1 MYNLEWDLSGLFAD
15 DNTCYSEIDK
25 LNKKIADLKRFYEI
39 DFNADSLLTALNEM
53 QYIKGKTRYV
63 LIYGSLR
70 YYGNI
75 NNQHCINLKET
86 VEKFNNKV
94 QTELKFIDNKIV
106 ELGEIQINEFI
117 NQNENLKP
125 FKHYID
131 NVFRLGSHLKTND
144 INELIIERLN
154 SISDSLKEYNQ
165 LLRDM
170 DYGIIFD
177 GNKEIQITSSNF
189 AKFAASRDR
198 NIRRDANL
206 TVNKA
211 FADKESEFAKILHSI
226 ISKRVEISGLEE
238 YESVLEKTLFEENI
252 NPQIIE
258 SLIKSINDNLGLI
271 QRYLKLKTDYIDI
284 SNPHLYDLTV
294 PFNSDLKIKY
304 SLEDAISIIKNA
316 LKPLGSEY
324 INIVEHLLSNGHFD
338 AKPNDNKHQT
348 IIFSWFVYAFMNFR
362 GTYGDLVNMIHEL
375 GHIINHYLSHQ
386 KQPYLYE
393 DSTTFV
399 GETASI
405 INEILLNEY
414 LYKNAQ
420 TEEEKL
426 FYLSQKINNFFTSV
440 FRSTMFTE
448 YENELYQL
456 VSNGELLSPEVLNKS
471 FLKIMKKYYGESF
484 IYDEEASIEWA
495 RTGQIFRWSYNRYK
509 YATGILIASS
519 AVNSLL
525 NEKTLTIDK
534 YLEFLSKGSSEHP
547 LDLLRYLNID
557 LTDENIINKGLIILS
572 DDIDKLERILTKT
585 KKEGIK

>member
-1 MYNLEWDLSGLFAD
+1 MYNLEWNLSGLFVD
-15 DNTCYSEIDK
+15 DDAFYSEIDH

-39 DFNADSLLTALNEM
+39 DFDADSLLSALNEM

-75 NNQHCINLKET
+75 NDKQCIDLKET
-86 VEKFNNKV
+86 AEKFNNKV
-94 QTELKFIDNKIV
+94 QQELKFIDNKIV

-117 NQNENLKP
+117 NQNEDLKP
-125 FKHYID
+125 FTHYID
-131 NVFRLGSHLKTND
+131 NVFRLRSHLKTDD
-144 INELIIERLN
+144 INEQVREKSNI
-154 SISDSLKEYNQ
+154 ISDSLKEYNE

-177 GNKEIQITSSNF
+177 GDKEIQITSSNF

-198 NIRRDANL
+198 SVRRDAYL

-211 FADKESEFAKILHSI
+211 FASKENEFAEILHSI
-226 ISKRVEISGLEE
+226 IAARVEISDLEG
-238 YESVLEKTLFEENI
+238 YKSVLEKNLFEENI

-258 SLIKSINDNLGLI
+258 SLIKSINHNLNLI
-271 QRYLKLKTDYIDI
+271 QRYLKLKTDYIGVSD
-284 SNPHLYDLTV
+284 PHLYDLNV
-294 PFNSDLKIKY
+294 PFDSDLKIKY
-304 SLEDAISIIKNA
+304 SLEDAVSIIKNA

-324 INIVEHLLSNGHFD
+324 ISIVEHLLSNGHFD

-362 GTYGDLVNMIHEL
+362 GTYGDLLNMIHEL
-375 GHIINHYLSHQ
+375 GHITNHYLSHQ

-405 INEILLNEY
+405 INEMLLDQY

-420 TEEEKL
+420 TDEEKL
-426 FYLSQKINNFFTSV
+426 FYLSRKVRNFFTSV

-448 YENELYQL
+448 YENELYKM
-456 VSNGELLSPEVLNKS
+456 VSHGEVLSPEVLNQS
-471 FLKIMKKYYGESF
+471 FLEIMKKYYGESF
-484 IYDEEASIEWA
+484 VYDEEASIEWA
-495 RTGQIFRWSYNRYK
+495 RTGQLFRWSYNRYK
-509 YATGILIASS
+509 YATGLLIASS
-519 AVNSLL
+519 VVNSLL
-525 NEKTLTIDK
+525 NEKTLSLDK
-534 YLEFLSKGSSEHP
+534 YLEFLSKGSSEYP
-547 LDLLRYLNID
+547 LDLLECLNID
-557 LTDENIINKGLIILS
+557 LTNVDIINKGLNILS
-572 DDIDKLERILTKT
+572 DDIDELEKILTKT
-585 KKEGIK
+585 KKGDK